1 MLANQPPRISPC
13 TLNASTA
20 YWLQVGMNRQLG
32 SRIGE
37 IQVWYRR
44 IRKIT
49 ARAGRLLM
57 AAALLP
63 VPAVAPTDRF
73 RLAVAVADLQR
84 VRYHYWAAP

>member
-1 MLANQPPRISPC
+1 MVASQPPRSSPC

-20 YWLQVGMNRQLG
+20 YWLHVGINRQLG
-32 SRIGE
+32 SRMGE

-44 IRKIT
+44 IKKIT
-49 ARAGRLLM
+49 ARAGRLFI

-73 RLAVAVADLQR
+73 HLAVADAGLPTA
-84 VRYHYWAAP
+84 RYYCWGGP